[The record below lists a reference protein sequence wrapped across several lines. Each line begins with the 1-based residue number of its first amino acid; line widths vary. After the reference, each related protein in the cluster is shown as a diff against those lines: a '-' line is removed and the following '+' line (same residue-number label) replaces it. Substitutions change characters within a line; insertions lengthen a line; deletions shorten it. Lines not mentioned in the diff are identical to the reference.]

1 MCKVYKVINKG
12 HSAAACRATLIL
24 SVDAAGLFKHRLV
37 VKDVCSAAVKGK
49 GAAMLLLRTAININ
63 ISARASNK

>member
-12 HSAAACRATLIL
+12 HSATAYRATLIL

-37 VKDVCSAAVKGK
+37 IKDVYS
-49 GAAMLLLRTAININ
+49 AMLLLRIVININ
-63 ISARASNK
+63 ISVRASNK